1 MGDTE
6 TSPDYMVRLIIKVR
20 NKKKPKLQNTIN
32 NY

>member
-6 TSPDYMVRLIIKVR
+6 TSNDYMVRLIMKVR
-20 NKKKPKLQNTIN
+20 NKKKSKLQITIY